1 MTYFDVFWLLKYGVL
16 IALAVAISLAVTLA
30 VRNLLRRTES
40 GATVLQNEQSCSEP
54 VVAPIEAEQSVIA
67 PAPEVAIQETPVSE
81 LPRFEPV
88 ANVVAAPVTQ
98 PADIPMPDM
107 SAFQQS
113 VLPQSHLSSRRP
125 ATQIPERNG
134 SLQHLL
140 AQVEQDLG
148 YQVASSLLNTQE
160 REFYSS
166 LKSVLP
172 AHLTLM
178 CKVRAADFLS
188 PNQAINTGSAFE
200 LMKLIA
206 TQYFTFLVCDRRT
219 LEPVGFIELHDLEPK
234 HLMAREARLNV
245 LRRLSQEIDF
255 PMVVLDLANGYPVDK
270 LVKHLNGLA
279 GVDTV
284 QKKLS
289 MYCYLSGSMVVEPP
303 RQQKAPV
310 KSTSQSCPE
319 CGSKMKYRIS
329 RSGKYKGR
337 IFHACQSYP
346 TTCSHIKLMP
356 VVSNTSPVTS
366 KVKQF
371 A

>member
-1 MTYFDVFWLLKYGVL
+1 MTYFDIFWLLKCSVL
-16 IALAVAISLAVTLA
+16 IALAVAISLVATL
-30 VRNLLRRTES
+30 VIRNLLRRTES
-40 GATVLQNEQSCSEP
+40 GSTVLQNEQSCSES

-81 LPRFEPV
+81 LPKFEPV
-88 ANVVAAPVTQ
+88 ANVVAAPVAQ
-98 PADIPMPDM
+98 PADIPMPDV
-107 SAFQQS
+107 SAFQAVVS
-113 VLPQSHLSSRRP
+113 PQACSS
-125 ATQIPERNG
+125 ATPEPRVAEHNG

-219 LEPVGFIELHDLEPK
+219 LEPVGFIELHDLEPG

-245 LRRLSQEIDF
+245 LRRLSQEVDF
-255 PMVVLDLANGYPVDK
+255 PMVVLDLANGYPTDK

-279 GVDTV
+279 GFDTV

-289 MYCYLSGSMVVEPP
+289 TYCYLSGSMVVEPP

-346 TTCSHIKLMP
+346 ATCSHIKLMP

>member
-113 VLPQSHLSSRRP
+113 VLPQSHLSSKRP

-148 YQVASSLLNTQE
+148 YQAVSSLLNTQE

-200 LMKLIA
+200 LMKLIT
-206 TQYFTFLVCDRRT
+206 TQYFTFLVCDKQT
-219 LEPVGFIELHDLEPK
+219 LEPVGFIELHDLEPR
-234 HLMAREARLNV
+234 HLMAREARLSV

-255 PMVVLDLANGYPVDK
+255 PMVVLDIANGYPLEK
-270 LVKHLNGLA
+270 LVQHLNRLVGFDA
-279 GVDTV
+279 V
-284 QKKLS
+284 QKKLPT
-289 MYCYLSGSMVVEPP
+289 YCYLSGSMVSEPP
-303 RQQKAPV
+303 RQQEAPV
-310 KSTSQSCPE
+310 KSTNKCCPD
-319 CGSKMKYRIS
+319 CGSGMQYRIS

-337 IFHACQSYP
+337 IFHTCQSYP
-346 TTCSHIKLMP
+346 ATCGYIKLMP
-356 VVSNTSPVTS
+356 VVSNTVPVAS

>member
-16 IALAVAISLAVTLA
+16 IALAVAISLATTLL

-40 GATVLQNEQSCSEP
+40 GVHVLQNDHVRSEL
-54 VVAPIEAEQSVIA
+54 VDASTEAEQEVMT
-67 PAPEVAIQETPVSE
+67 PAPEVVIQAASVAETPI
-81 LPRFEPV
+81 PRPTE
-88 ANVVAAPVTQ
+88 T
-98 PADIPMPDM
+98 PMPDV
-107 SAFQQS
+107 SAFQAVVSPQA
-113 VLPQSHLSSRRP
+113 LPS
-125 ATQIPERNG
+125 ATPEPRVAEHNG

-148 YQVASSLLNTQE
+148 YQAVSSLLNTQE

-178 CKVRAADFLS
+178 CKVRAADFVS
-188 PNQAINTGSAFE
+188 PNQATNTGSAFE
-200 LMKLIA
+200 LMKLIT
-206 TQYFTFLVCDRRT
+206 TQYFTFLVCDKQT
-219 LEPVGFIELHDLEPK
+219 LEPVGFIELHDLEPR

-255 PMVVLDLANGYPVDK
+255 PMVVLDIANGYPLEK
-270 LVKHLNGLA
+270 LVQHLNRLVGFDA
-279 GVDTV
+279 V
-284 QKKLS
+284 QKKLP
-289 MYCYLSGSMVVEPP
+289 MYCYLSGSMVSEPP
-303 RQQKAPV
+303 RQQEAPV
-310 KSTSQSCPE
+310 KSTNKCCPD
-319 CGSKMKYRIS
+319 CGSGMQYRIS

-337 IFHACQSYP
+337 IFHTCQSYP
-346 TTCSHIKLMP
+346 ATCGHIKLMP
-356 VVSNTSPVTS
+356 VVSNTVPVAS